1 MTHVELVVIRDRA
14 QMLHAEG
21 RLAEALEAHAQA
33 LELAPDAVGVW
44 LSAAQLAHEMNL
56 QEISLPHYEQAATLD
71 PGCLAAIDAA
81 RRIAVGVG
89 LRERA
94 ARWSERA
101 FELAPSAETLIS
113 QTLLVPSI
121 AASHADIAETR
132 RRYSQA
138 LDALFAAPG
147 ELDKPSGAL
156 GISAFFLAYHG
167 ENDRALQ
174 EKSARAF
181 LRLIPSLAMTAP
193 HCRAGRRREGKI
205 RIGFVSRF
213 FHAHSIQATSLG
225 LIEKLS
231 RERFEVH
238 VLRITPSPDDA
249 ATATIRA
256 AADFSHDLDPD
267 IYMARE
273 QIADLELDILFY
285 QDIGMEQSSYFL
297 AFARLAPVQ
306 CVSFGHPNTTGIP
319 TIDYFISN
327 DLYEPADAT
336 AHYSERLF
344 LLRDLPTLAYYYAP
358 VVPSEKASPES
369 FGLPPDATLYCCPQT
384 LYKLHPDFDAILAGI
399 LARDPRAV
407 LVFIAGQFAEF
418 TTQLRAR
425 FASSMPGM
433 DGRIVFLPRLPFD
446 RFMQL
451 LGAVDVILD
460 TPHFNG
466 MNTSLQAFA
475 VGTPV
480 VTLPTGLQR
489 GRHTQAMYRKMQ
501 ITDCIAHSAAEYVD
515 IAVRLGTDPTH
526 ARALRERILSSNGV
540 LYEDPRVIAEF
551 ERFFTTALRERTQP
565 PPPPNFNYS
574 VSFGIDGQRS

>member
-1 MTHVELVVIRDRA
+1 MIDAELVAIRDRA
-14 QMLHAEG
+14 RMLHAEG
-21 RLAEALEAHAQA
+21 RLAEALAAHGQA
-33 LELAPDAVGVW
+33 LELAPQAVGVW

-89 LRERA
+89 LQERA
-94 ARWSERA
+94 ARWSELA
-101 FELAPSAETLIS
+101 FKLAPSAETLIS
-113 QTLLVPSI
+113 QTLLIPSI

-132 RRYSQA
+132 RRYSHA
-138 LDALFAAPG
+138 LDALLAAPG
-147 ELDKPSGAL
+147 ELDQPSGAL

-174 EKSARAF
+174 EKAARAF
-181 LRLIPSLAMTAP
+181 LRLIPSLGMTAP
-193 HCRAGRRREGKI
+193 HCRAGRRRAGKI

-225 LIEKLS
+225 LIEQLS

-249 ATATIRA
+249 ATATLRA

-358 VVPSEKASPES
+358 VVPSEKASAES
-369 FGLPPDATLYCCPQT
+369 FGLPADATLYCCPQT
-384 LYKLHPDFDAILAGI
+384 LYKLHPDFDAMLAGI

-418 TTQLRAR
+418 TAQLRAR

-433 DGRIVFLPRLPFD
+433 DGRIVFLPRQPFD

-451 LGAVDVILD
+451 LAAVDVILD

-526 ARALRERILSSNGV
+526 ARALRARILSSNGV
-540 LYEDPRVIAEF
+540 LYEDARVIAEF

-565 PPPPNFNYS
+565 PAPNFNYS
-574 VSFGIDGQRS
+574 VSFGIDAQRS